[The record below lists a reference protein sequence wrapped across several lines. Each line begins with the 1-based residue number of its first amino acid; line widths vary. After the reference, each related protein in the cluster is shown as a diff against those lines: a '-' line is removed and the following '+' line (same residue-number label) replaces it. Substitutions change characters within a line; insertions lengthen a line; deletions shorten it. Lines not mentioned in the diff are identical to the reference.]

1 MVRWTPVRWPRPSP
15 GVAPCLSSLPAAST
29 IRPRPEGGLVKMLP
43 PNSQNPEA
51 SGSQTGPPSQ
61 DSGGGADRSRSQMGL
76 APSQDS
82 RTTVAQSPPA
92 SLLYL
97 EQGF

>member
-1 MVRWTPVRWPRPSP
+1 
-15 GVAPCLSSLPAAST
+15 
-29 IRPRPEGGLVKMLP
+29 MLP

-61 DSGGGADRSRSQMGL
+61 DSGGVADRSRSQMGL

-97 EQGF
+97 ERGFWSQCLGSGRDFFFFFLFTCSR